1 MSLCKDWWLAND
13 GFKGKHAASHF
24 LKNICLPTN
33 HFGTF
38 QCSDSTATSAA
49 VSTPCRWHQTIIPS
63 GKRGVSLGQALVCA
77 HNRTPMV
84 SASTL
89 SLSEKVEKQKMSK
102 KYQKIIPNQFLEG
115 FFIVLRVSMCLL
127 QSSSNAPLTAGNM
140 GGTWREISAAEVG
153 TLLEFSNCL
162 WLQNCSPEAAFC
174 WFCFCQMSSKSR

>member
-1 MSLCKDWWLAND
+1 MSAGKSFRNLSVQWLHSYFRSCVNTLQVAPDNHTLWEARCVPGPSSRMRTQSYAN
-13 GFKGKHAASHF
+13 GFRQHPFSVGKSRET
-24 LKNICLPTN
+24 KN
-33 HFGTF
+33 
-38 QCSDSTATSAA
+38 
-49 VSTPCRWHQTIIPS
+49 V
-63 GKRGVSLGQALVCA
+63 
-77 HNRTPMV
+77 
-84 SASTL
+84 
-89 SLSEKVEKQKMSK
+89 K